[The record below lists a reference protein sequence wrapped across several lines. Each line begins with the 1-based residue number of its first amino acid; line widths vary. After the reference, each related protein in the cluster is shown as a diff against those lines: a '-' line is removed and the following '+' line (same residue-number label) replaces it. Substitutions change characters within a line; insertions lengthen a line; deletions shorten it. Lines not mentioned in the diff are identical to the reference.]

1 MAYAIAPEEVEP
13 VVRGLLGLI
22 DVDGGP
28 TTEQV
33 DVLWSIVGHL
43 WQRPD

>member
-1 MAYAIAPEEVEP
+1 MAYAVAEDEVEP

-28 TTEQV
+28 TTEQL
-33 DVLWSIVGHL
+33 DVLWSITSHL
-43 WQRPD
+43 